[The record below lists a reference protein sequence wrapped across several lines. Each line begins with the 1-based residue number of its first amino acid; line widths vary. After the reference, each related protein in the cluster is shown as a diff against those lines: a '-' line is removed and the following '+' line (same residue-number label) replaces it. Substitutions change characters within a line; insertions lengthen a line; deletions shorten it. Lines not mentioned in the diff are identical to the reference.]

1 MATSVFA
8 SRYLVYYCK
17 IRVFL
22 EEIQYID
29 GLLNFIDKVL
39 QDLWPVSFQVVGDYC
54 MWIYWKTVTVLYTM
68 VFCIFFTGL
77 YDTAPEHFS
86 VRVNGH
92 AKSFLIVG
100 TGFWSKTIMAPSF

>member
-1 MATSVFA
+1 MKRKNKVLFMATSVFA

-54 MWIYWKTVTVLYTM
+54 M
-68 VFCIFFTGL
+68 
-77 YDTAPEHFS
+77 
-86 VRVNGH
+86 
-92 AKSFLIVG
+92 
-100 TGFWSKTIMAPSF
+100 